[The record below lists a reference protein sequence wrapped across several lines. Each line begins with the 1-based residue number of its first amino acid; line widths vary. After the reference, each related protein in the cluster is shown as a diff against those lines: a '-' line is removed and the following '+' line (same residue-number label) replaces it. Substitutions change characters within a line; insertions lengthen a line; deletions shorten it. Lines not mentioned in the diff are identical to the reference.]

1 MYHTLLLYFI
11 VLSDTTYLHSTCPL
25 LHHHEHEQTRSKIR
39 HHDNQS
45 SISNLPLV
53 MSVMV
58 PKQIIT
64 MNVPVEPSRV
74 APHCSAT
81 EPMNR
86 QAQDVDKQMMGVGN
100 CNYEQL
106 SL

>member
-1 MYHTLLLYFI
+1 
-11 VLSDTTYLHSTCPL
+11 
-25 LHHHEHEQTRSKIR
+25 
-39 HHDNQS
+39 
-45 SISNLPLV
+45 

-100 CNYEQL
+100 CNYEPL